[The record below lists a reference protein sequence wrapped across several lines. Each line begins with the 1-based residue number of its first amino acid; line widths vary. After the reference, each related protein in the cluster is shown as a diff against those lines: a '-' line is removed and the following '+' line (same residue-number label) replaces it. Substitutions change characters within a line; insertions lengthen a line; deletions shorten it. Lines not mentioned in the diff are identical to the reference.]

1 MGSSEFVNYLGTEQD
16 ERDPAER
23 DREYLPRSNDS
34 SFRQRENRPVERV
47 REHRIPR
54 TSHQV
59 VDKMQRLADQS
70 HGGQLRENVME
81 IFEQLHPVDR
91 QTFLRKSLILHWTN
105 DIDRAAEA
113 LEDIKVDRETSI
125 DMGVVQHER
134 KDLKSIDVEEQ
145 LKLKTWMSKAF
156 ALIGTVTFVV
166 VVFFTLVVG
175 AVGSQNGA
183 GFLDILLSIYEL
195 AKG

>member
-1 MGSSEFVNYLGTEQD
+1 MGSNELINYLGSEQD
-16 ERDPAER
+16 EGGPAER
-23 DREYLPRSNDS
+23 GREYPSHCNDS
-34 SFRQRENRPVERV
+34 SFRQREHRPVERV

-59 VDKMQRLADQS
+59 VDKMQRLADQG
-70 HGGQLRENVME
+70 HGGQLRDNVME

-91 QTFLRKSLILHWTN
+91 QTFLRKSLLLHWAN

-113 LEDIKVDRETSI
+113 LKDIKVDKETSI
-125 DMGVVQHER
+125 DMGVVNHER

-166 VVFFTLVVG
+166 TILFTLVMG
-175 AVGSQNGA
+175 AVGSKNGA
-183 GFLDILLSIYEL
+183 GLLDTLLSIYEL
-195 AKG
+195 VKG